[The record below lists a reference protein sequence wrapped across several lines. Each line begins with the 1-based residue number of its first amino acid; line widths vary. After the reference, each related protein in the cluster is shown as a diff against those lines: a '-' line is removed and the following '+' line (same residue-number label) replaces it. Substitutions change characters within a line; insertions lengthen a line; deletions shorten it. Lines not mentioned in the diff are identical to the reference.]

1 MRARHDGLQWT
12 AMQRAAHTDTSG
24 YYVWPATGLACYNRL
39 NQAET
44 TAMAGAGKRAK
55 WKEEAWRTHLLA
67 ERMARR
73 ATGIPSNL
81 ALARKFMNSVNWK
94 IAQEEIAE
102 EIRRKVAIIGL
113 PNSGKSTLFN
123 TLQGKYVSPVSPV
136 EGTTTA
142 NVRGA
147 FGPFTLIDTPGHIP
161 EMQREAIEEAAVTI
175 YMLDAGEGMRPR
187 DYEMVEQLRK
197 TEKPFTVALNKC
209 DLIGE
214 AADEAAARAA
224 ARLRVKDVIPISAR
238 DGANVSEELIPALI
252 DASPEAAIVLGRQL
266 PQFRREAA
274 NKLVRSATLI
284 ALAAG
289 LQPVPLVDIPI
300 LLGNQIRLVLR
311 VAAVYGEPMNAQHMR
326 ELVATIAGGL
336 FMRYLAEEAAKAMPF
351 GGDLVAGAIAAAA
364 TWSIGQVAIE
374 YFESG
379 KKLTPSQINASF
391 KRFYRRYR
399 ETRQE
404 EKLLPP
410 PALPGSLPEAGH

>member
-1 MRARHDGLQWT
+1 MA
-12 AMQRAAHTDTSG
+12 DTSASG
-24 YYVWPATGLACYNRL
+24 ENGKKSNRFNVNPRRLFSFSMLA
-39 NQAET
+39 
-44 TAMAGAGKRAK
+44 
-55 WKEEAWRTHLLA
+55 
-67 ERMARR
+67 
-73 ATGIPSNL
+73 GIPSNL

>member
-1 MRARHDGLQWT
+1 M
-12 AMQRAAHTDTSG
+12 
-24 YYVWPATGLACYNRL
+24 LA
-39 NQAET
+39 
-44 TAMAGAGKRAK
+44 
-55 WKEEAWRTHLLA
+55 
-67 ERMARR
+67 
-73 ATGIPSNL
+73 GIPSNL

-136 EGTTTA
+136 EGTTTS

-161 EMQREAIEEAAVTI
+161 EMQKEAIEEAAVTI

-224 ARLRVKDVIPISAR
+224 ARLQVKDVIPISAR

-399 ETRQE
+399 ETRQD

>member
-1 MRARHDGLQWT
+1 MA
-12 AMQRAAHTDTSG
+12 DTSAG
-24 YYVWPATGLACYNRL
+24 GENGKKSNRFNVNPRRLFSFSMLA
-39 NQAET
+39 
-44 TAMAGAGKRAK
+44 
-55 WKEEAWRTHLLA
+55 
-67 ERMARR
+67 
-73 ATGIPSNL
+73 GIPSNL

-136 EGTTTA
+136 EGTTTS

-224 ARLRVKDVIPISAR
+224 ARLHVKDVIPISAR

-399 ETRQE
+399 ETRQD

>member
-1 MRARHDGLQWT
+1 MEGRGMA
-12 AMQRAAHTDTSG
+12 DTSASG
-24 YYVWPATGLACYNRL
+24 KNGKKSNRFNVNPRRLFSFSMLA
-39 NQAET
+39 
-44 TAMAGAGKRAK
+44 
-55 WKEEAWRTHLLA
+55 
-67 ERMARR
+67 
-73 ATGIPSNL
+73 GIPSNL

-224 ARLRVKDVIPISAR
+224 ARLHVKDVIPISAR

>member
-1 MRARHDGLQWT
+1 MASAGEMEGRGMA
-12 AMQRAAHTDTSG
+12 DTSAG
-24 YYVWPATGLACYNRL
+24 GENGKKSNRFKVNPRRLFSFSMLA
-39 NQAET
+39 
-44 TAMAGAGKRAK
+44 
-55 WKEEAWRTHLLA
+55 
-67 ERMARR
+67 
-73 ATGIPSNL
+73 GIPSNL
-81 ALARKFMNSVNWK
+81 ALARKFMSSVNWK
-94 IAQEEIAE
+94 IAQGEIAE
-102 EIRRKVAIIGL
+102 EMRRKVAIIGL

-136 EGTTTA
+136 EGTTTS

-147 FGPFTLIDTPGHIP
+147 FGPFTLIATPGHIP

-187 DYEMVEQLRK
+187 DYEMIEQLRK

-224 ARLRVKDVIPISAR
+224 ARLHVKDVVPISAR

-311 VAAVYGEPMNAQHMR
+311 VAAVYGEP
-326 ELVATIAGGL
+326 
-336 FMRYLAEEAAKAMPF
+336 
-351 GGDLVAGAIAAAA
+351 
-364 TWSIGQVAIE
+364 
-374 YFESG
+374 
-379 KKLTPSQINASF
+379 
-391 KRFYRRYR
+391 
-399 ETRQE
+399 
-404 EKLLPP
+404 
-410 PALPGSLPEAGH
+410 

>member
-1 MRARHDGLQWT
+1 
-12 AMQRAAHTDTSG
+12 
-24 YYVWPATGLACYNRL
+24 
-39 NQAET
+39 
-44 TAMAGAGKRAK
+44 
-55 WKEEAWRTHLLA
+55 
-67 ERMARR
+67 
-73 ATGIPSNL
+73 
-81 ALARKFMNSVNWK
+81 
-94 IAQEEIAE
+94 
-102 EIRRKVAIIGL
+102 
-113 PNSGKSTLFN
+113 
-123 TLQGKYVSPVSPV
+123 
-136 EGTTTA
+136 
-142 NVRGA
+142 
-147 FGPFTLIDTPGHIP
+147 
-161 EMQREAIEEAAVTI
+161 
-175 YMLDAGEGMRPR
+175 MRPR

-224 ARLRVKDVIPISAR
+224 ARLHVKDVIPISAR

>member
-1 MRARHDGLQWT
+1 MA
-12 AMQRAAHTDTSG
+12 DTSAG
-24 YYVWPATGLACYNRL
+24 GENGKKSNRFNVNPRRLFSFSMLA
-39 NQAET
+39 
-44 TAMAGAGKRAK
+44 
-55 WKEEAWRTHLLA
+55 
-67 ERMARR
+67 
-73 ATGIPSNL
+73 GIPSNL
-81 ALARKFMNSVNWK
+81 ALARKFFNSVNWK
-94 IAQEEIAE
+94 YAQEEIAG

-123 TLQGKYVSPVSPV
+123 TLQGKYVSPVSPI

-175 YMLDAGEGMRPR
+175 YLLDAGEGMRPR
-187 DYEMVEQLRK
+187 DYEMVDQLRK
-197 TEKPFTVALNKC
+197 LNKPFAVALNKC

-224 ARLRVKDVIPISAR
+224 ARLHVQDVIPISAR

-252 DASPEAAIVLGRQL
+252 EASPEAAIVLGRQL
-266 PQFRREAA
+266 PQFRRAAA
-274 NKLVRSATLI
+274 NKVVRSATLI

-336 FMRYLAEEAAKAMPF
+336 LMRYLAEEAAKMVPF

-399 ETRQE
+399 ETRQD

-410 PALPGSLPEAGH
+410 PALPGSLPEAGQ

>member
-1 MRARHDGLQWT
+1 MA
-12 AMQRAAHTDTSG
+12 DTSADG
-24 YYVWPATGLACYNRL
+24 EKGKKSNRFNVNPRRLFSFSMLA
-39 NQAET
+39 
-44 TAMAGAGKRAK
+44 
-55 WKEEAWRTHLLA
+55 
-67 ERMARR
+67 
-73 ATGIPSNL
+73 GIPSNL

-94 IAQEEIAE
+94 IAQEEIAD

-136 EGTTTA
+136 EGTTTT

-161 EMQREAIEEAAVTI
+161 EMQKEAIEEAAVTI

-209 DLIGE
+209 DLIGA

-224 ARLRVKDVIPISAR
+224 ARLQVKDVIPISAR

-399 ETRQE
+399 ETRQD

-410 PALPGSLPEAGH
+410 PALPGSLPETGH

>member
-1 MRARHDGLQWT
+1 MA
-12 AMQRAAHTDTSG
+12 DTSAG
-24 YYVWPATGLACYNRL
+24 GENGKKGNRFNVNPRRLFSFSMLA
-39 NQAET
+39 
-44 TAMAGAGKRAK
+44 
-55 WKEEAWRTHLLA
+55 
-67 ERMARR
+67 
-73 ATGIPSNL
+73 GIPSNL

-94 IAQEEIAE
+94 IAQEEIAD

-123 TLQGKYVSPVSPV
+123 TLQGKYVSPVSPI
-136 EGTTTA
+136 EGTTTT

-161 EMQREAIEEAAVTI
+161 EMQKEAIEEAAVTI

-224 ARLRVKDVIPISAR
+224 ARLHVKDVIPISAR

>member
-1 MRARHDGLQWT
+1 MA
-12 AMQRAAHTDTSG
+12 DTSAG
-24 YYVWPATGLACYNRL
+24 GENGKKSNRFNINPRRLFSFSMLA
-39 NQAET
+39 
-44 TAMAGAGKRAK
+44 
-55 WKEEAWRTHLLA
+55 
-67 ERMARR
+67 
-73 ATGIPSNL
+73 GIPSNL

-94 IAQEEIAE
+94 IAQEEIAD

-136 EGTTTA
+136 EGTTTT

-161 EMQREAIEEAAVTI
+161 EMQKEAIEEAAVTI

-224 ARLRVKDVIPISAR
+224 ARLQVKDVIPISAR

>member
-1 MRARHDGLQWT
+1 MA
-12 AMQRAAHTDTSG
+12 DTSASG
-24 YYVWPATGLACYNRL
+24 KNGKKSNRFNANPRRLFSFSMLA
-39 NQAET
+39 
-44 TAMAGAGKRAK
+44 
-55 WKEEAWRTHLLA
+55 
-67 ERMARR
+67 
-73 ATGIPSNL
+73 GIPSNL